1 MSQSITSRRFPST
14 GGAKP
19 DPVAIFNEERRVRG
33 NQNTQQ
39 AKLRRSAEAKAKREK
54 DILAVA
60 KEAKAE
66 GFRVLGDRKG
76 RNYAERVDRAIQ
88 RGEPIPLPAKGSSR
102 DTFTKE
108 ILEGKT
114 GTELRQVGFDIS
126 RKFGEEKRRKPRI
139 GPTLPTIT
147 RDKPSFGLPSS
158 KFLVDRVSVGNDVED
173 TGPRLR
179 TTLAPQPEPEPTPS
193 GLNLNALGGSSDEDA
208 PTLVDRRRTGGG
220 SGGMPTSGLTPDQQ
234 FDALVSQRSEGDI
247 FAGGRVRN
255 AGLASQRSAPVG
267 VGSGL
272 TESQRQRD
280 AELIAQLEAEPRS
293 SPRGRDSGAGTGL
306 KTLKRAGTI

>member
-19 DPVAIFNEERRVRG
+19 DPVAMFNEERRVRG

-39 AKLRRSAEAKAKREK
+39 AKLRRSADAKAKRER
-54 DILAVA
+54 DIQQVA
-60 KEAKAE
+60 KQAKAE

-114 GTELRQVGFDIS
+114 GAELRQVGFDIS
-126 RKFGEEKRRKPRI
+126 RKFGEERRKKPNTR
-139 GPTLPTIT
+139 TLPAFAQDYKGEFRT
-147 RDKPSFGLPSS
+147 PSS
-158 KFLVDRVSVGNDVED
+158 KFPVDRVSAGNDVED

-193 GLNLNALGGSSDEDA
+193 GSDEDA
-208 PTLVDRRRTGGG
+208 PALVDRRRTGGG
-220 SGGMPTSGLTPDQQ
+220 SGGMPTSGLTADQQ

>member
-19 DPVAIFNEERRVRG
+19 DPVAIFNDKRRVEG

-54 DILAVA
+54 DIQQVA
-60 KEAKAE
+60 KEAKAQ

-114 GTELRQVGFDIS
+114 GTELRQVGFDVS

-139 GPTLPTIT
+139 GPNLPSIT
-147 RDKPSFGLPSS
+147 RDKPSFGIPTS
-158 KFLVDRVSVGNDVED
+158 KFPVDRVSVGNDVED
-173 TGPRLR
+173 GGVRLR

-208 PTLVDRRRTGGG
+208 PLVDRRRTGGG
-220 SGGMPTSGLTPDQQ
+220 SGSMPTSGLTPDQQ

-255 AGLASQRSAPVG
+255 TGLASQRSAPVG

-272 TESQRQRD
+272 TESQRRRD